1 MDRDVE
7 HERNKYRQFWRHT
20 ERQFEDL
27 ALERN
32 EAIARWRADLE
43 SLVYEKRSLC
53 NHMESLVSETRAMVS
68 EIRALA
74 MQVMRKEELMKKAS
88 GPSNTTSSIDW
99 MRPADLTVADSRE
112 RWVQFFIAA
121 ISGLAAS
128 LDHREDRE
136 HKRDAEDVAYD
147 AACIADAALVEYG
160 ERLPAAP

>member
-1 MDRDVE
+1 MNGEIE

-27 ALERN
+27 ARERN
-32 EAIARWRADLE
+32 EAIACWRADLE
-43 SLVYEKRSLC
+43 SLVYEKRALC

-74 MQVMRKEELMKKAS
+74 MQVMRKEEIMKKESAL
-88 GPSNTTSSIDW
+88 PNTTSSVDW
-99 MRPADLTVADSRE
+99 MQPADLTLADSRE
-112 RWVQFFIAA
+112 RWVRFFIAA

-128 LDHREDRE
+128 LDHRADGE

-147 AACIADAALVEYG
+147 AACIADAALVEYD
-160 ERLPAAP
+160 ERLPTAP